1 MVSITRALS
10 AALRAAEADK
20 RDVGAVA
27 LAKQYAALIDDA
39 SVLAKYDKPLDGL
52 RYALDVLGRMDPL
65 VGADAHEDLKK
76 IADALAAHSV
86 ASDLGPK
93 LLATLTQLGMTPAGR
108 GVRGDARATVAKGLD
123 ELRARRASRAERARA
138 D

>member
-52 RYALDVLGRMDPL
+52 RYALDVLDRLEPL

-76 IADALAAHSV
+76 ITDALAAHSV